1 MDNHI
6 YEVKLILIIIILKTK
21 LSKLIHGEVGLSKE
35 WHKYLG
41 GVAYSINTQQQST
54 TTFSPLFL
62 MFGRHPNKC
71 EEVNQD
77 LKM

>member
-1 MDNHI
+1 MDKHI
-6 YEVKLILIIIILKTK
+6 SEVKLILIIIILKTK

-54 TTFSPLFL
+54 LSYFSCLADT
-62 MFGRHPNKC
+62 RTNVKRYIY
-71 EEVNQD
+71 
-77 LKM
+77 LKIGQF